1 MAERRPRRD
10 HYQVQLDYAFDRL
23 LGNKLQQAYELL
35 VPDQVRVIS
44 ERSRVMEGGN
54 ADRGDL
60 RSGVFGQAA
69 GGEHDCQ
76 PDGGTDRVRAE
87 RRLSSSN
94 GMGLR
99 RRRL

>member
-35 VPDQVRVIS
+35 VPDQVRVIG

-54 ADRGDL
+54 ANRGNL
-60 RSGVFGQAA
+60 RSGVFGHINIPTGDILNRRIGNLVRRQ
-69 GGEHDCQ
+69 
-76 PDGGTDRVRAE
+76 RVACVGNNPSTK
-87 RRLSSSN
+87 RR
-94 GMGLR
+94 
-99 RRRL
+99 